1 MKNKGA
7 IFDFMRGGQLFFSF
21 LAMTM
26 GVIKKNLNLF
36 FYIWGGITVASCVFL
51 TDEGQRNMGYRY
63 ALGVF
68 NSQYFANG
76 DTRTEFVLPSGKAV
90 VTTWDKVAGSQYMYD
105 NWILFKEDCIVYAI
119 LSGMLTVSIYFL
131 WFLVIAKFGRSQRGN
146 DFIRGG
152 ELTTIAEHNKRVGK
166 EEREQKRKSYMSIAD
181 VKVPPKSDNTS
192 MMLIGA
198 PGTGKSATL
207 NQLLTQIRSV
217 KGRCIIYDRNGDFT
231 RKFYREGVDKILNVR
246 DVRCVEWSVWSEG
259 GNQIQYRTVSS
270 SMIPDTGSDPFWSQS
285 ARLVFEAVCEKVMA
299 VCSQRGERPS
309 MEYLMS
315 VLLTWDNEKLA
326 NLVKGTDAAS
336 VFNMDSEKM
345 AGSIRSTLSTYV
357 ESLKHLRSGGS
368 PFSFREWVNSENDSW
383 VFIPVKADEIELFKP
398 LITVWIEQY
407 VKAILNKDSESHL
420 SDIRFNLIID
430 ELASLNKL
438 NTLSL
443 YLSEGRKF
451 GGNAILGT
459 QNPAQLKDI
468 YGENGA
474 EKITGTVGSYVIY
487 RNNSPGGLKWSSDM
501 LTKEEIEEHSDNLT
515 VGHQDIRDSLSMNK
529 KRNER
534 VLVTES
540 EIVNLPDLEGFVRF
554 GRGFGVVRFKQTYLK
569 LPNISEPFI
578 YASSNYQP
586 SHRYP
591 SNSESPC
598 TFDDDVVDS
607 RSALSP
613 SFASE
618 SVQNQ
623 NDSPPT
629 RALDIPQI
637 DSYSDNQQHIY
648 EEPVDGAFYEDNY
661 HIPLGIVV
669 PSSPSSDS
677 TADEEELHESQSSSD
692 SSGAGLVT
700 PPKPKSQDLA
710 EQNVSN
716 RGKQKSLFTRD
727 L

>member
-1 MKNKGA
+1 MKNKGT

-36 FYIWGGITVASCVFL
+36 FYVWGGLTIAACILL

-68 NSQYFANG
+68 NSKYFANG

-90 VTTWDKVAGSQYMYD
+90 VTNWDKVAGSQYMYEQ
-105 NWILFKEDCIVYAI
+105 WILFREDCITYAI
-119 LSGMLTVSIYFL
+119 LSGILTVSIYFF

-152 ELTTIAEHNKRVGK
+152 ELTSIDEHNMRVSK
-166 EEREQKRKSYMSIAD
+166 EEREQKRKSYLSIAN

-246 DVRCVEWSVWSEG
+246 DVRCVQWSVWSEG
-259 GNQIQYRTVSS
+259 DSQIQYRTVSS

-285 ARLVFEAVCEKVMA
+285 ARLVFEAVCEKVLA
-299 VCSQRGERPS
+299 ICRQRGESPS
-309 MEYLMS
+309 MEFLMS

-326 NLVKGTDAAS
+326 NLVQGTDAAS
-336 VFNMDSEKM
+336 VFNMESEKM

-357 ESLKHLRSGGS
+357 ESLKHLRSGGAH
-368 PFSFREWVNSENDSW
+368 FSFREWVNSENDSW

-420 SDIRFNLIID
+420 SDIRFNLVID

-451 GGNAILGT
+451 GGNALLGT
-459 QNPAQLKDI
+459 QNPAQLEDI
-468 YGENGA
+468 YGEKGA

-487 RNNSPGGLKWSSDM
+487 RNNSLGGLKWSSAM
-501 LTKEEIEEHSDNLT
+501 LTKEEIEEHSDGLT

-586 SHRYP
+586 SHRP
-591 SNSESPC
+591 QKNDAPLRVVEANIDESRPIP
-598 TFDDDVVDS
+598 
-607 RSALSP
+607 SP
-613 SFASE
+613 SLTPMDE
-618 SVQNQ
+618 DNQ
-623 NDSPPT
+623 NGSPSDE
-629 RALDIPQI
+629 AIEIPPI
-637 DSYSDNQQHIY
+637 YSYSDYQEPDY
-648 EEPVDGAFYEDNY
+648 EDPVFDGFYEDNY
-661 HIPLGIVV
+661 DIPMGIVV
-669 PSSPSSDS
+669 PSNPSSDS
-677 TADEEELHESQSSSD
+677 IGDDEELHESQSSSD

-716 RGKQKSLFTRD
+716 RGKQKSLFTRE